1 MNKLKNTIVASLIL
15 FAPLLTY
22 AQWNPGSAAS
32 SSGLPEGSIYDIV
45 HNIMYWILGIFGVLA
60 VIGFV
65 ISGIMY
71 IISSGNEDTMK
82 HAKDAMI
89 YSIIGVV
96 VALSGLIVI
105 YAVDNALR
113 GYSYF

>member
-1 MNKLKNTIVASLIL
+1 MKKLKNITITLLIF
-15 FAPLLTY
+15 FAPFLAY
-22 AQWNPGSAAS
+22 AQWNPGSVAPA
-32 SSGLPEGSIYDIV
+32 SGLPSSSIYDIV
-45 HNIMYWILGIFGVLA
+45 HNIMYWALEIFGILA

-71 IISSGNEDTMK
+71 IISSGNEDTMRN
-82 HAKDAMI
+82 AKDAMV

-105 YAVDNALR
+105 YAIESALR